1 MIITIIICVTRI
13 KYCAT
18 TCTHAPTAEWV
29 IRIENIKQCW
39 FIACLLTLAV
49 SNSVSEHDGKLLQ
62 TSSRILLFFF
72 FQYQSWENGLRTSKK
87 KKTDYYT
94 FRFSHY
100 ITHNINILYTI
111 YWYIISVSMLQ
122 VNMCDLIICFIINN
136 NIIVNL
142 SAASNSRRRLL
153 NTVRVMH
160 LTQ

>member
-13 KYCAT
+13 KYCT
-18 TCTHAPTAEWV
+18 ITCTHAPTAEWV

-49 SNSVSEHDGKLLQ
+49 SNNVSEHDGKLLQ
-62 TSSRILLFFF
+62 TPSRVLFF

-100 ITHNINILYTI
+100 ITHNINTLYTT

-122 VNMCDLIICFIINN
+122 VNMCDLIIYFIIIINN
-136 NIIVNL
+136 VIVNL
-142 SAASNSRRRLL
+142 SAASKSRRRLL
-153 NTVRVMH
+153 NTERVMH
-160 LTQ
+160 LVQ